1 MQGHAVSL
9 RKMQSKIMMIGIEI
23 ADQEDKTKDK
33 KAIILKFQQ
42 DVQKIVDTKN
52 ENEYI
57 TGLMK
62 LNQDYVKSD
71 LAYRDQGKKRDA
83 D

>member
-1 MQGHAVSL
+1 
-9 RKMQSKIMMIGIEI
+9 MQSKIMMIGIEI

>member
-1 MQGHAVSL
+1 M
-9 RKMQSKIMMIGIEI
+9 
-23 ADQEDKTKDK
+23 
-33 KAIILKFQQ
+33 
-42 DVQKIVDTKN
+42 QKIVDTKN

-83 D
+83 DQIEEFYMRLKQMERTID

>member
-1 MQGHAVSL
+1 M
-9 RKMQSKIMMIGIEI
+9 
-23 ADQEDKTKDK
+23 
-33 KAIILKFQQ
+33 
-42 DVQKIVDTKN
+42 QKIVNTKN
-52 ENEYI
+52 DNEYI